1 MRVFSRIYRAVAAA
15 LCLLGLGI
23 QFGVH
28 QGQFSAYLLN
38 YFTVLSNIVCLIMWV
53 ALLAKPRLSPVIHG
67 IAAQGILLTMT
78 VYHFMLSG
86 QFTMGD
92 GGMNLFQFANI
103 LLHYVCPTLMII
115 DLLFLA
121 QRQPLKASA
130 PWIWAVFP
138 IVYLVFVF
146 IRGAT
151 GIPIAPGGGS
161 AYPYFFLDPGAAGF
175 TGHPQGFGGVAIW
188 VALLFAAYVL
198 AGYVMRTLYL
208 LAGKLLKRPSL

>member
-1 MRVFSRIYRAVAAA
+1 MSVFSRIYRVVAAL
-15 LCLLGLGI
+15 LCLIGLGI

-38 YFTVLSNIVCLIMWV
+38 YFTVQSNIVCLIVWV
-53 ALLAKPRLSPVIHG
+53 ALIVRPKLSPLLHG

-86 QFTMGD
+86 LFTMGD
-92 GGMNLFQFANI
+92 GGMNLFQLANL
-103 LLHYVCPTLMII
+103 LLHYVCPTLMIL

-121 QRQPLKASA
+121 QRQALRLSA
-130 PWIWAVFP
+130 PWVWAVFP
-138 IVYLVFVF
+138 VLYLIFVF

-161 AYPYFFLDPGAAGF
+161 AYPYFFLDPGEAGF
-175 TGHPQGFGGVAIW
+175 TGNPQGFGGVAIW
-188 VALLFAAYVL
+188 VAILFAAYVA
-198 AGYVMRTLYL
+198 AGYLMRGLYL
-208 LAGKLLKRPSL
+208 LCGRLLRRAAQ